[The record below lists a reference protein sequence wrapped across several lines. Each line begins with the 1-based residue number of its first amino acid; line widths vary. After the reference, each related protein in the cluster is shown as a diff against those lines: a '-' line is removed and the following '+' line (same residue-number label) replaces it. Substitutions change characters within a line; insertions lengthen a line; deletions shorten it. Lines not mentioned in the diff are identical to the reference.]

1 MAKKQPSKGAGRK
14 DGNVIVDL
22 GEEIDKKIVSAV
34 GAATRGTERDTE
46 RAEMGRP
53 GGYRPGMFG
62 GYRPGGYRPGG
73 YRPGMF
79 GGSRPGS
86 SSGSRPGSPGGSR
99 PGMFGGYR
107 PWYADRDSRVSGG
120 VLGMKFLT
128 EPVKPVAM
136 LGGLALGVIG
146 NRALMRVTPDII
158 NTTMEIAHTGIAFI
172 VGIIPALVKPNS
184 ITVGVALPGA
194 VYFAGSLVDWAMNK
208 MNIKDTRKTMTG
220 TEAPA
225 QQRGGA
231 DSALAA
237 RQKLADLQQRIQ
249 PAPQQFAGNPR
260 AVAYAQ

>member
-1 MAKKQPSKGAGRK
+1 MAMKKPSKGAGRK

-22 GEEIDKKIVSAV
+22 GEEIDKKISSAAV
-34 GAATRGTERDTE
+34 AAARSE

-79 GGSRPGS
+79 GGRS
-86 SSGSRPGSPGGSR
+86 SR

-107 PWYADRDSRVSGG
+107 PWYADREGSGG
-120 VLGMKFLT
+120 TMGMKNFMKEEVT
-128 EPVKPVAM
+128 PISM

-146 NRALMRVTPDII
+146 NRALLRVTPDII
-158 NTTMEIAHTGIAFI
+158 GTTMEVAHTGIAFV
-172 VGIIPALVKPNS
+172 VGLIPALVKPNA

-208 MNIKDTRKTMTG
+208 IGIQKKVLSG
-220 TEAPA
+220 SAEAP

-231 DSALAA
+231 DAALAA
-237 RQKLADLQQRIQ
+237 RQRLADLQQRIQ
-249 PAPQQFAGNPR
+249 PAQQQYSGNPR

>member
-22 GEEIDKKIVSAV
+22 GEEIDKKIVSTV
-34 GAATRGTERDTE
+34 GAAMKGTERT
-46 RAEMGRP
+46 EMGRP
-53 GGYRPGMFG
+53 GGHRPGMFG

-79 GGSRPGS
+79 GG
-86 SSGSRPGSPGGSR
+86 
-99 PGMFGGYR
+99 YR
-107 PWYADRDSRVSGG
+107 PWYADRESRGG
-120 VLGMKFLT
+120 SLGMAFLN
-128 EPVKPVAM
+128 ESVKPSHM

-146 NRALMRVTPDII
+146 NRALVRVTPDII
-158 NTTMEIAHTGIAFI
+158 GTTMEIAHTGIAFV
-172 VGIIPALVKPNS
+172 VGLIPAIVKPNS
-184 ITVGVALPGA
+184 ITIGVALPGA
-194 VYFAGSLVDWAMNK
+194 VYFAGSLVDWAFNK
-208 MNIKDTRKTMTG
+208 IGIKKPALSG
-220 TEAPA
+220 GPEAQV

-249 PAPQQFAGNPR
+249 PAASVSGNPR

>member
-1 MAKKQPSKGAGRK
+1 MAMKKPSKGAGRK

-22 GEEIDKKIVSAV
+22 GEEIDKKISSAAV
-34 GAATRGTERDTE
+34 AAARSE

-62 GYRPGGYRPGG
+62 GYRPGGYRPG
-73 YRPGMF
+73 MF
-79 GGSRPGS
+79 GGRS
-86 SSGSRPGSPGGSR
+86 SR

-107 PWYADRDSRVSGG
+107 PWYADREGSGG
-120 VLGMKFLT
+120 TMGMKNFMKEEVT
-128 EPVKPVAM
+128 PISM

-146 NRALMRVTPDII
+146 NRALLRVTPDII
-158 NTTMEIAHTGIAFI
+158 GTTMEVAHTGIAFV
-172 VGIIPALVKPNS
+172 VGLIPALVKPNA

-208 MNIKDTRKTMTG
+208 IGIQKKVLSG
-220 TEAPA
+220 SAEAP

-231 DSALAA
+231 DAALAA
-237 RQKLADLQQRIQ
+237 RQRLADLQQRIQ
-249 PAPQQFAGNPR
+249 PAQQQYSGNPR

>member
-1 MAKKQPSKGAGRK
+1 MATKKPSKGAGRK

-22 GEEIDKKIVSAV
+22 GEEIDKKITSAAV
-34 GAATRGTERDTE
+34 AAARTE

-79 GGSRPGS
+79 GG
-86 SSGSRPGSPGGSR
+86 
-99 PGMFGGYR
+99 YR
-107 PWYADRDSRVSGG
+107 PWYADRESRGSGG
-120 VLGMKFLT
+120 TMGMAFMK
-128 EPVKPVAM
+128 EPVTATSM

-158 NTTMEIAHTGIAFI
+158 GTTMEIAHTGIAFV
-172 VGIIPALVKPNS
+172 VGLIPALVKPNS

-208 MNIKDTRKTMTG
+208 VGIQKKVLSG
-220 TEAPA
+220 GAEAP

-231 DSALAA
+231 DAALAA
-237 RQKLADLQQRIQ
+237 RQRLADLQQRIQ
-249 PAPQQFAGNPR
+249 PAQQQYSGNPR